1 MTRNYD
7 YLFKLLLIGDS
18 GVGKTSLLF
27 QFTEEQFNATFI
39 ATIGIDF
46 KIRTIDV
53 EGKKI
58 KLQIWD
64 TAGQERFRTITTA
77 YYRGAMG
84 IMLVYDITQYQS
96 FRNIKQW
103 LTNIDDHANSDV
115 ERMLLGNKCDMVSQ
129 RQVTKEEAQEF
140 AKNHNIEFL
149 ETSAKEG
156 ENLLKRRW
164 NKKWRLLTL
173 LAQMSK
179 RSTAIDHGVPC
190 GVVIFFNP
198 VLCRFTLFCVQN
210 NKVLGTL
217 PLGSHYF
224 DWSCKLH
231 GLPSPAATCKH
242 KRTINNERAFSSHSD
257 ALLRSNASLCTL
269 CK

>member
-27 QFTEEQFNATFI
+27 QFTEQQFNATFI

-53 EGKKI
+53 DGKKI

-84 IMLVYDITQYQS
+84 IMLVYDITQAQS

-103 LTNIDDHANSDV
+103 LSNIDDHANSDV

-129 RQVTKEEAQEF
+129 RQVSKEEF
-140 AKNHNIEFL
+140 ATNHNIGFL

-156 ENLLKRRW
+156 ENVTVAFRMLARAIKTKMEQKMVCVACALVLNLKPFISFSAI
-164 NKKWRLLTL
+164 
-173 LAQMSK
+173 LAL
-179 RSTAIDHGVPC
+179 V
-190 GVVIFFNP
+190 
-198 VLCRFTLFCVQN
+198 
-210 NKVLGTL
+210 
-217 PLGSHYF
+217 
-224 DWSCKLH
+224 
-231 GLPSPAATCKH
+231 
-242 KRTINNERAFSSHSD
+242 
-257 ALLRSNASLCTL
+257 
-269 CK
+269 

>member
-1 MTRNYD
+1 MNILCRTVCIETKLGKMTKNYD

-46 KIRTIDV
+46 KIRTIEVD
-53 EGKKI
+53 GKKI

-84 IMLVYDITQYQS
+84 IMLVYDITQPKTYYNIKHWL
-96 FRNIKQW
+96 RNIV
-103 LTNIDDHANSDV
+103 DHANSDV
-115 ERMLLGNKCDMVSQ
+115 EQMLLGNKCDMESQ

-140 AKNHNIEFL
+140 ARQNNIDFF

-156 ENLLKRRW
+156 ENVIAAF
-164 NKKWRLLTL
+164 TQ
-173 LAQMSK
+173 LARCIKQKIEAKTVSFFLH
-179 RSTAIDHGVPC
+179 TFHLFFFAWYLQCGFIDSIHY
-190 GVVIFFNP
+190 N
-198 VLCRFTLFCVQN
+198 T
-210 NKVLGTL
+210 
-217 PLGSHYF
+217 LGSL
-224 DWSCKLH
+224 S
-231 GLPSPAATCKH
+231 
-242 KRTINNERAFSSHSD
+242 
-257 ALLRSNASLCTL
+257 
-269 CK
+269 

>member
-164 NKKWRLLTL
+164 NKKWLLLTL

-198 VLCRFTLFCVQN
+198 VLCRFTLFFVC
-210 NKVLGTL
+210 
-217 PLGSHYF
+217 
-224 DWSCKLH
+224 
-231 GLPSPAATCKH
+231 
-242 KRTINNERAFSSHSD
+242 RTIRYWVRCLSAPIILIGYANYTAFPPLLQLANTNEQ
-257 ALLRSNASLCTL
+257 
-269 CK
+269 

>member
-27 QFTEEQFNATFI
+27 QFTEQQFNATFI

-53 EGKKI
+53 DGKKI

-77 YYRGAMG
+77 YYRGAMA
-84 IMLVYDITQYQS
+84 QS

-103 LTNIDDHANSDV
+103 LSNIDDHANSDV

-129 RQVTKEEAQEF
+129 RQVSKEEAQDF
-140 AKNHNIEFL
+140 ATNHNIGFL

-156 ENLLKRRW
+156 ENVTVAFRMLARAIKTKMEQKMVCVACALVLNLKPFISFSAI
-164 NKKWRLLTL
+164 
-173 LAQMSK
+173 LAL
-179 RSTAIDHGVPC
+179 V
-190 GVVIFFNP
+190 
-198 VLCRFTLFCVQN
+198 
-210 NKVLGTL
+210 
-217 PLGSHYF
+217 
-224 DWSCKLH
+224 
-231 GLPSPAATCKH
+231 
-242 KRTINNERAFSSHSD
+242 
-257 ALLRSNASLCTL
+257 
-269 CK
+269 